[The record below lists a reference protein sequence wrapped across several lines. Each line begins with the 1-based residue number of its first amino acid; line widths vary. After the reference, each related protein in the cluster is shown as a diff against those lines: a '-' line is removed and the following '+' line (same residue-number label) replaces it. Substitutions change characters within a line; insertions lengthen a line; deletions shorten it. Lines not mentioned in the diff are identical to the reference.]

1 MKVEHPLDDPR
12 GMVSRVTSASDRPVS
27 KAPAASRNDAVRLSE
42 DVGLVDEA
50 VRAAALT
57 GDVRPEAVARA
68 RALLERG
75 EIGVDVDRLADRLIE
90 ALTHSHDDNPD
101 NA

>member
-1 MKVEHPLDDPR
+1 MKVEHPLDDSR
-12 GMVSRVTSASDRPVS
+12 GVVSRVTPASERTPS
-27 KAPAASRNDAVRLSE
+27 KAPAAVGDEVRLSG

-50 VRAAALT
+50 VRAAAVT

-75 EIGVDVDRLADRLIE
+75 AIGGDLERLADRLIE
-90 ALTHSHDDNPD
+90 ELIQSHDDQPD
-101 NA
+101 QP